1 MPRKTP
7 FGDDEKFLRL
17 ALAEAA
23 QGLGQTHPNPAV
35 GAVLVKSGRVLATGW
50 HRKAGAP
57 HAEIEALNA
66 LPSHRLARG
75 ATLYVTLEP
84 CSTHGRT
91 PPCTA
96 AILAAG
102 VRRVVYGA
110 TDPNPAHAGRAA
122 RILTEAGIAVTS
134 GVLER
139 ECSNLNRAWNKWIAT
154 GVPFVTGKVGMSLD
168 GRISSHPSAR
178 WITGEPAR
186 RDAMRVRA
194 ECGAILVGAGT
205 LRADNPRLTLRGVR
219 GRQPLRV
226 VWTRSGRLPRRAF
239 LFTDR
244 FKNRT
249 VISRADSLGELLRD
263 LGTRGVSHVL
273 IEGGSTVLGEAFD
286 GGFVDRLVF
295 YIAPKLLG
303 GPSPAIGGTGA
314 GSLAATRAL
323 EDVTVRK
330 VGDDLRIEGFVTPAS
345 SEGSWLHRSTRQHT
359 AGRTG
364 IRISNP

>member
-1 MPRKTP
+1 MPRKTTL
-7 FGDDEKFLRL
+7 GDDEKFLRL

-23 QGLGQTHPNPAV
+23 RGLGRTHPNPAV

-50 HRKAGAP
+50 HRKAGGP
-57 HAEIEALNA
+57 HAEIEALAA
-66 LPSHRLARG
+66 LPSLHLARG

-96 AILAAG
+96 AIISAG

-122 RILTEAGIAVTS
+122 QILTAAGLTVTS

-139 ECSNLNRAWNKWIAT
+139 GCTNLNRAWNKWIAT
-154 GVPFVTGKVGMSLD
+154 GLPFVTAKVGMSLD

-186 RDAMRVRA
+186 RDAMRLRA

-205 LRADNPRLTLRGVR
+205 VRADNPRLTLRGVR

-226 VWTRSGRLPRRAF
+226 VWTRSGRLPRGAF

-244 FKNRT
+244 FKHRT
-249 VISRADSLGELLRD
+249 VISRAESLGELLRD
-263 LGTRGVSHVL
+263 LGARGVSHVL
-273 IEGGSTVLGEAFD
+273 IEGGSTVLGAAFD
-286 GGFVDRLVF
+286 GGLVDRLVF
-295 YIAPKLLG
+295 YIAPVLLG

-314 GSLAATRAL
+314 GSLAATRDL
-323 EDVTVRK
+323 EEVTVRRI
-330 VGDDLRIEGFVTPAS
+330 GEDLCIEGFVKPAS
-345 SEGSWLHRSTRQHT
+345 SAGS
-359 AGRTG
+359 
-364 IRISNP
+364 